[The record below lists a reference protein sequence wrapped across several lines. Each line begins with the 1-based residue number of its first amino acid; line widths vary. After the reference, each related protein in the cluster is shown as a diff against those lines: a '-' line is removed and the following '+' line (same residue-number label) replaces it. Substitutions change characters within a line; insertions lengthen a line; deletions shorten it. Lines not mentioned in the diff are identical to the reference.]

1 MTSGNKGSGR
11 MTSARLG
18 GGRVKFGNMKGEG
31 TKSGNGGGVHNKDM
45 IIGWWRGDRM
55 KSDWGMRQRSY

>member
-1 MTSGNKGSGR
+1 

-18 GGRVKFGNMKGEG
+18 GGKVKFGNMKGEG

-45 IIGWWRGDRM
+45 IIGLWWWWERM
-55 KSDWGMRQRSY
+55 NSGWWMRKRFY